1 MNLIHY
7 QYSKLQKTKYTSPG
21 LGLTQQQSRELLH
34 SKLERLIFQQR
45 TNQLQEWRNTGQ
57 SGNQWQLKA
66 VQYTTNSPKLC

>member
-34 SKLERLIFQQR
+34 SKLERLIFQ
-45 TNQLQEWRNTGQ
+45 
-57 SGNQWQLKA
+57 
-66 VQYTTNSPKLC
+66 